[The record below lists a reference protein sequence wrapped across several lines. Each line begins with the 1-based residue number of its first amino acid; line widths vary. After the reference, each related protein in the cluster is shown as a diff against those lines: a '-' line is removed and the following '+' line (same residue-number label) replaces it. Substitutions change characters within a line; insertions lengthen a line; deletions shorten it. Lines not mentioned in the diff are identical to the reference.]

1 MTLLL
6 NTNLKPSLKSAKK
19 SFIVNLSL
27 FLSFLGT
34 ASPHMFVITNKIKIT
49 LYFKIYQNDI
59 SLGLSLF
66 IIRRPRK
73 WDVNMDIMIIDS
85 KNPS

>member
-1 MTLLL
+1 
-6 NTNLKPSLKSAKK
+6 
-19 SFIVNLSL
+19 
-27 FLSFLGT
+27 
-34 ASPHMFVITNKIKIT
+34 MFVITNKIKIT

-66 IIRRPRK
+66 IIRRLRK

-85 KNPS
+85 KILVEYHLLG